1 MTEFIRRE
9 FHVDDPD
16 KSTTIRQDVPAA
28 RPAMPGGNVLYI
40 IGLEGSGKTAVAR
53 HLAQALGGAAHALP
67 LDGAGEALDGL
78 LSAAQNGSPAHP
90 VVIEV
95 PHKLLTGETF
105 RQRLSESGRVLYL
118 MAGVEAIAA
127 RQAKTP
133 EDEARLRERLGRQ
146 RTAFEPLFMQSLH
159 LLVMADGPLDQVLA
173 EALERV
179 RM

>member
-16 KSTTIRQDVPAA
+16 KSATIRQDVPAP

-40 IGLEGSGKTAVAR
+40 IGLEGSGKTAVAA
-53 HLAQALGGAAHALP
+53 HLARALGGAAHALP
-67 LDGAGEALDGL
+67 LDGAAEALEAL
-78 LSAAQNGSPAHP
+78 LSAAQSGSPAL
-90 VVIEV
+90 IEV
-95 PHKLLTGETF
+95 PHKLLT
-105 RQRLSESGRVLYL
+105 SEGLRARISQSGRVLYL

-127 RQAKTP
+127 RQGKAP
-133 EDEARLRERLGRQ
+133 EEEARLRERLGRQ

-159 LLVMADGPLDQVLA
+159 LLVMAEGPLDQVLA

>member
-1 MTEFIRRE
+1 VTEFIRRE

-16 KSTTIRQDVPAA
+16 KSTTIRQDVPAT
-28 RPAMPGGNVLYI
+28 RPAMPGGNILYI
-40 IGLEGSGKTAVAR
+40 IGLEGSGKSAVAA
-53 HLAQALGGAAHALP
+53 HLAQALGGTAHTLP
-67 LDGAGEALDGL
+67 LDGAGQALEAILA
-78 LSAAQNGSPAHP
+78 AAQNGNP
-90 VVIEV
+90 VVVEV
-95 PHKLLTGETF
+95 PHKLLTCEAF

-127 RQAKTP
+127 RQTKAP
-133 EDEARLRERLGRQ
+133 EEEARLRERLGRQ